1 MSALLEV
8 TMLSFIDYKKSFWFG
23 WKKQL
28 YIEDI
33 FTVVNNL
40 YQNAESHVMAQNLYS
55 KLFDFNIG
63 VWQSEQLLF
72 AVF

>member
-1 MSALLEV
+1 M
-8 TMLSFIDYKKSFWFG
+8 
-23 WKKQL
+23 QL

-55 KLFDFNIG
+55 KLFDCNIG
-63 VWQSEQLLF
+63 VRQGEQLLF